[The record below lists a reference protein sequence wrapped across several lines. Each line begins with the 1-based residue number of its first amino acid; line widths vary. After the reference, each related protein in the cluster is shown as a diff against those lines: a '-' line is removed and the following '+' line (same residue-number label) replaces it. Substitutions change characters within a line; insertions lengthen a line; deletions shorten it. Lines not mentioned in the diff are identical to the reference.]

1 MSTEVDRTLT
11 WPDCSIYRI
20 TRSSADTGGELL
32 EMEWELPANGWGPQP
47 HVHPRLTEEYEVLDG
62 SLDVL
67 LGSEWRTL
75 TARDAASVPPGTVHT
90 FRVGAGPVRV
100 RNVHRPALDFEPY
113 IERLCSAANQR
124 DLGDLSSIRALLCV
138 AVLVR
143 EYPQH
148 SRAPGRVLNAAV
160 PALAALGRLLGFR
173 TT

>member
-1 MSTEVDRTLT
+1 VSDEADRTLT
-11 WPDCSIYRI
+11 WPDGSIYRI

-32 EMEWELPANGWGPQP
+32 EMEWELPANGWAPQP
-47 HVHPRLTEEYEVLDG
+47 HAHPHLTEEYEVLDG

-67 LGSEWRTL
+67 VGSEWRTL
-75 TARDAASVPPGTVHT
+75 TAGDAVSVPPGTAHT

-113 IERLCSAANQR
+113 VERLCGAANQR
-124 DLGDLSSIRALLCV
+124 GLGDLSSFRALLYI

-143 EYPQH
+143 EYPHH
-148 SRAPGRVLNAAV
+148 SRAPGRALNAAV